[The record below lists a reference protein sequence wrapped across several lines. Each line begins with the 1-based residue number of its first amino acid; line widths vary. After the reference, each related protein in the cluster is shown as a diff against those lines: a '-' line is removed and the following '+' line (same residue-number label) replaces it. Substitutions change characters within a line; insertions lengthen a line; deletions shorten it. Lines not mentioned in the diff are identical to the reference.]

1 MHGAVPTILDAAGPT
16 PLVKLQRVTAGLAAS
31 VYVKCEY
38 LRPGGTG
45 RLPMLRHLVDEAL
58 RRGALSA
65 GGTLVAAL
73 DGTSVGDDAGIVL
86 ATIAAV
92 RGLACVCVVTER
104 ASAERV
110 ASLRAHG
117 AKVLVCPTDAEP
129 GDPRGARAVA
139 ARLAAETPRAFLVDP
154 TRSPD
159 NAAAHARFTG
169 PELLAQTGDALDV
182 LVAGLATGGTLA
194 GVGRALR
201 AQKPSVRLVGV
212 DPLGSV
218 YHDHLRAGRVTRGFA
233 RELEG
238 IGGDVVP
245 ATLEP
250 ALVDE
255 VVRVDDKASFL
266 MARALLRQEGLAV
279 GGASGAA
286 VAGALA
292 YARQAGRS
300 ENIVVILPDSAAGS
314 LARFFDDEW
323 LRARGLLDEQPGLGV
338 VADVL
343 RAKSG
348 EVIVARAQDRVRD
361 VISRMKAHGISQ
373 LPVLDGERL
382 LGAVAEVDLL
392 RYLVSGEHSLE
403 SPVGVLAETD
413 YATVTAQT
421 AVERVQAL
429 LADVRMAIVLADDGR
444 IAGVVTKIDLI
455 DYLARRAG

>member
-1 MHGAVPTILDAAGPT
+1 MHGAVPTILDTAEPT
-16 PLVKLQRVTAGLAAS
+16 PLVKLQRVTAGLAADVS
-31 VYVKCEY
+31 VKCEF
-38 LRPGGTG
+38 LRPSGTG
-45 RLPMLRHLVDEAL
+45 RLPMLRFLVDEAM
-58 RRGALSA
+58 RRGELPS
-65 GGTLVAAL
+65 GGTVVLAIDGAAI
-73 DGTSVGDDAGIVL
+73 GGDAGAAL

-92 RGLACVCVVTER
+92 RGLVCVCVVTDR
-104 ASAERV
+104 APAERI
-110 ASLRAHG
+110 AWLRAQG
-117 AKVLVCPTDAEP
+117 ATVIVCPTETEP

-159 NAAAHARFTG
+159 NADSHARVAG
-169 PELLAQTGDALDV
+169 AELLAQTGDSIDV

-201 AQKPSVRLVGV
+201 ARKPGVRLVGV

-218 YHDHLRAGRVTRGFA
+218 YHDHLRAGRVVRGYP

-238 IGGDVVP
+238 VGGDFVP

-266 MARALLRQEGLAV
+266 MARELLRREGLAV

-292 YARQAGRS
+292 YARQSGRA
-300 ENIVVILPDSAAGS
+300 ENIVVILPDSAAGGLS
-314 LARFFDDEW
+314 RIFDDEW

-343 RAKSG
+343 RSKSG

-421 AVERVQAL
+421 AVERVQGL
-429 LADVRMAIVLADDGR
+429 LGDVRMAIVLADDGR